1 MCALM
6 GERERVRVPKDE
18 RGRGERESEE
28 EEGGR
33 VDGDLWCVFQEGYY
47 DDMRK
52 KAIGK
57 KWCLLASKVIKQQ
70 RK

>member
-28 EEGGR
+28 EEGGGESGR
-33 VDGDLWCVFQEGYY
+33 RSLVCFPRGIL
-47 DDMRK
+47 R
-52 KAIGK
+52 
-57 KWCLLASKVIKQQ
+57 
-70 RK
+70 

>member
-28 EEGGR
+28 EEGG
-33 VDGDLWCVFQEGYY
+33 GEWTEIFGVF
-47 DDMRK
+47 
-52 KAIGK
+52 
-57 KWCLLASKVIKQQ
+57 SKRDITMI
-70 RK
+70 